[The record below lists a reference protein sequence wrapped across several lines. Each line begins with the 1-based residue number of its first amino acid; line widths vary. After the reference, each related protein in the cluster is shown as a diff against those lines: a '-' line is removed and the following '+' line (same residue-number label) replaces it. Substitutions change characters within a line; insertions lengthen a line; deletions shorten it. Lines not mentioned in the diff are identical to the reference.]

1 MSLIWVAGVT
11 REGRGR
17 LRGGTEKVGGDG
29 VDWWAFRFW
38 VTRTCHSVRCSTTFS
53 WRLWGFVNK
62 NFLTRIQNLPE
73 YTPRTKGKRLIFP
86 GKRISC
92 MSVFPVFI
100 YLQLD
105 STQQEM
111 LDLILWLWR
120 IVCHVWINA
129 PHKHSNHLR
138 SKSVKKGA
146 SPLKRYEFNR
156 SWTFHFNNRFSVVI
170 SSLFSIQLL
179 SFSDFVP
186 YRWHFFGR
194 NISLRV
200 SILCDDNGQLRN
212 RRFNVFATLQFCS
225 RQAGRGSRPSSERGN
240 DSFVLYIQWTVSLV
254 YIDFIDVTQDIL
266 SHVFISFMK

>member
-1 MSLIWVAGVT
+1 MRRKYRLAIFHALLFHSTTFVHQQSFFCFNSICGRERSIKEIFLRRKTEVDWVRDVSLIWVAGVT
-11 REGRGR
+11 REGRGS

-38 VTRTCHSVRCSTTFS
+38 VTRTCHSVRCSTTFC

-111 LDLILWLWR
+111 LDLIL
-120 IVCHVWINA
+120 
-129 PHKHSNHLR
+129 
-138 SKSVKKGA
+138 
-146 SPLKRYEFNR
+146 
-156 SWTFHFNNRFSVVI
+156 
-170 SSLFSIQLL
+170 
-179 SFSDFVP
+179 
-186 YRWHFFGR
+186 
-194 NISLRV
+194 
-200 SILCDDNGQLRN
+200 
-212 RRFNVFATLQFCS
+212 
-225 RQAGRGSRPSSERGN
+225 
-240 DSFVLYIQWTVSLV
+240 
-254 YIDFIDVTQDIL
+254 
-266 SHVFISFMK
+266 